1 MSPKH
6 RLPKDQERTLPVGHV
21 HRRRLL
27 PGILLMTTDTEKA
40 ARALEMIRKNVGDH
54 KKRLYVLPPSDAET
68 DGEDLK
74 F

>member
-1 MSPKH
+1 
-6 RLPKDQERTLPVGHV
+6 
-21 HRRRLL
+21 
-27 PGILLMTTDTEKA
+27 MTTDTEKA
-40 ARALEMIRKNVGDH
+40 ARALEMIRKNVGDQ